1 MVCLVKSTPGTECW
15 KPTMV
20 LIGPSA
26 RCQGDRGAC
35 VLMCTLMTD
44 SGCLPEA
51 LLCAN
56 EEIHGRHCHSPSVMS
71 EQSGEWTGVGTK
83 AAIKCRVYRPAS
95 AQFLAPL
102 SPLWTGLGHASF
114 PVAEGGVRQAGL
126 R

>member
-1 MVCLVKSTPGTECW
+1 
-15 KPTMV
+15 MV
-20 LIGPSA
+20 LRGPSA

-51 LLCAN
+51 LICAN

-95 AQFLAPL
+95 AQFWPHSVHFGLALVMPPSQSL
-102 SPLWTGLGHASF
+102 KEESGKRVSDDL
-114 PVAEGGVRQAGL
+114 
-126 R
+126 